1 MNKLKI
7 DERELV
13 NDILGVLENKKINF
27 TKKKDVIKTYEKIN
41 KLILENGFSAYDINK
56 LITKNKNLQIS
67 KFLKSLANE
76 YNKLLYKNLC
86 KYNFK
91 DDDSLKTFCSI
102 SKTRGFKKIKSSI
115 LDIAEKKLDV
125 WEGMWSFCDYKKG
138 KICNLKLIDPDIL
151 NKLNI

>member
-27 TKKKDVIKTYEKIN
+27 TKKKDVIKTYENIN
-41 KLILENGFSAYDINK
+41 KLILENGYSAYDINN
-56 LITKNKNLQIS
+56 LIKKNKSLQIS
-67 KFLKSLANE
+67 KFLKSLTIE
-76 YNKLLYKNLC
+76 YNNLLYKNLC

-102 SKTRGFKKIKSSI
+102 SKTRGFKKIQSSI
-115 LDIAEKKLDV
+115 LDIAKKKLDV

-138 KICNLKLIDPDIL
+138 KICNLKLIDPDVL